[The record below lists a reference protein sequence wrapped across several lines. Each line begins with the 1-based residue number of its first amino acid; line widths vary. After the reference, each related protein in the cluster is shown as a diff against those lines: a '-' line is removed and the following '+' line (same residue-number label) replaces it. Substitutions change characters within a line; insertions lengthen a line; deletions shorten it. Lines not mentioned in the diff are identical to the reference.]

1 MSKDKVLVLGG
12 ATGLLGQALAK
23 ALKQNG
29 HEVTATGRLKD
40 KLINSDDLRL
50 LIETENPGVVFNAI
64 AYTQVDKAEEDSTEA
79 YLINKSL
86 PSLLGKA
93 AKDAGVYLVHFSTDF
108 VFDGKKQAPYT
119 TEDEPNPVSVYGQS
133 KLAGEKALLELDMPR
148 LLIVRS
154 AWLFGPGKTNF
165 VKKMLELAK
174 KQDLIRVVH
183 DQMGSPTYTPDLAAY
198 TLKLVKAE
206 AVGLFHVVNGGQAS
220 WCELAAEAIR
230 AAGLDAQVQAIS
242 TEDYPTPAKRPQY
255 SVLDTGKFA
264 KVTGIKPRPW
274 LQAVQEYVFTMTH
287 GKKEPN

>member
-50 LIETENPGVVFNAI
+50 LIEREDPDLVVNAI

-119 TEDEPNPVSVYGQS
+119 TEDEPNPLSTYGQS
-133 KLAGEKALLELDMPR
+133 KLAGEKALLELDMPG

-154 AWLFGPGKTNF
+154 AWLFGPGRTNF
-165 VKKMLELAK
+165 VKKMLDLAK

-183 DQMGSPTYTPDLAAY
+183 DQMGSPTYTPDLAEY
-198 TLKLVKAE
+198 TLELVKAK
-206 AVGLFHVVNGGQAS
+206 ATGLFHVVNGGQAS

-242 TEDYPTPAKRPQY
+242 TEDYPTPARRPQY